1 MYSFWLIQFNS
12 ASFIFLSYY
21 FGMNTAQN
29 ESISRDTVIEKIKLI
44 EDPDL
49 FLDIW
54 FLGLIY
60 DIRIEGARVE
70 IDMTFTTPT
79 CPSGPHLVQQVEL
92 RVGEIEGVSEVDVRV
107 VFSPVWA
114 PSDEVKGLLGMI

>member
-1 MYSFWLIQFNS
+1 MPFLIYC
-12 ASFIFLSYY
+12 LD
-21 FGMNTAQN
+21 MNTAQQ
-29 ESISRDTVIEKIKLI
+29 ESISRDTVIEQIKLI

-79 CPSGPHLVQQVEL
+79 CPSGPYLVKEVETK
-92 RVGEIEGVSEVDVRV
+92 VGAIDGVSEVDVRV
-107 VFSPVWA
+107 VFSPVWT
-114 PSDEVKGLLGMI
+114 PSDDVKGLLGMI